1 MSTATVRIRQDT
13 HRTLREI
20 ASRTG
25 RSLPDILEE
34 AVETLRRQ
42 SFLEG
47 LAADFAALRKDSEA
61 WHDELEERAAWDGTL
76 GDDLERD

>member
-47 LAADFAALRKDSEA
+47 LAADFAALREDPESWQE
-61 WHDELEERAAWDGTL
+61 ELEERAAWDGTL